1 MRRRH
6 PPFLPIFM
14 TSARSTGVVCALLA
28 GLTFV
33 GCSAA
38 PLPVILPD
46 APTLVSYEQKLAW
59 ILQLEDQRLLR
70 DPALPAPEPPS
81 SLLAPVQQEAT
92 PASVQDG
99 VSEPGLP
106 MVPVVPSDVPD
117 LTRLAQDASAAV
129 RRRAVVALGRV
140 RLAGGVGTVVDALSD
155 SQREVRESAAFGLGL
170 IGDPIASEPLV
181 DALRDVSPVVQ
192 ARAAQALALI
202 GATDAVDAIQT
213 MVARHVTEAYAVDPE
228 DLAYPLTPRI
238 EAFRSGI
245 YALASLGAYDALAAT
260 VLTDEGEPIL
270 WWWPV
275 AYALGQVGDVRAVGP
290 LSTLVGTQG
299 SIGVAMA
306 AKGLG
311 ALGDPAGLPALLELL
326 DLRRRDLRVVVSA
339 VRALGELGDVTAAP
353 AIRRLLLTPD
363 LDPTL
368 LLELVEA
375 LTAVGARESTDVMV
389 ELVTHRSS
397 RLRGA
402 AVRGLAQLDPELFLV
417 VLSGLPPDPQWEV
430 RAELAR
436 AFALVAPDVA
446 AFRLTM
452 LLDDQDRRVIPA
464 VLRGLVAVR
473 APNAEEV
480 LLAHLLNEDVVVRKT
495 AAVLLGDL
503 AARTAVEPLAVSYR
517 AASAEPSYLARAAVV
532 DSLAKIGGPLAL
544 DVLREALDDADWAV
558 RLRAAEHLA
567 ILDPLTDAATVI
579 RPAPSRFPVE
589 AYRAAELITPSVSP
603 HVFIDTDRGTIQLEL
618 AVNEA
623 PLTADNFMRLAR
635 SGFYN
640 GLLIHRVVPNY
651 VVQTGDPRSDS
662 EGGPGYTIRD
672 ELSPLPYLRGTVGM
686 ALDWADTGGS
696 QFFVAT
702 TPQPQLDGR
711 YPAFARV
718 INGMDVVDQLQTGDV
733 IKQVRVWDGMT
744 PPE

>member
-1 MRRRH
+1 
-6 PPFLPIFM
+6 
-14 TSARSTGVVCALLA
+14 
-28 GLTFV
+28 
-33 GCSAA
+33 
-38 PLPVILPD
+38 VIVPG

-70 DPALPAPEPPS
+70 DPALPDPEPAS
-81 SLLAPVQQEAT
+81 SLLAPAPSAAAPV
-92 PASVQDG
+92 SVQDG
-99 VSEPGLP
+99 ATEPALP
-106 MVPVVPSDVPD
+106 VVPVVPSDVPD

-140 RLAGGVGTVVDALSD
+140 GHADGVGTVIDALSD
-155 SQREVRESAAFGLGL
+155 TQREVRESAAFGLGL
-170 IGDPIASEPLV
+170 IGDPSAAGPLV
-181 DALRDVSPVVQ
+181 EALRDVSPLVQ
-192 ARAAQALALI
+192 ARAAQALARI
-202 GATDAVDAIQT
+202 GATDAVEAIQT

-245 YALASLGAYDALAAT
+245 YALASLGAYEALAAT
-260 VLTDEGEPIL
+260 VLTDEEEPIL

-275 AYALGQVGDVRAVGP
+275 AYALGQVGDARAVGP

-299 SIGVAMA
+299 SIGVAIA

-311 ALGDPAGLPALLELL
+311 ALRDPAGLDPLLELL

-339 VRALGELGDVTAAP
+339 VRALAELGDVTAAP

-389 ELVTHRSS
+389 ELVTHRSPW
-397 RLRGA
+397 LRGA
-402 AVRGLAQLDPELFLV
+402 AVRGLAQLDPQLFLV
-417 VLSGLPPDPQWEV
+417 VLSGLPPDPRWEV
-430 RAELAR
+430 RADLAR
-436 AFALVAPDVA
+436 AFAMVDPDVA

-473 APNAEEV
+473 APNAEAV
-480 LLAHLLNEDVVVRKT
+480 LLGYLTDEDVVVRKT

-503 AARTAVEPLAVSYR
+503 GTRAAIEPLALAYR
-517 AASAEPSYLARAAVV
+517 AAVAEPAYLARAAAV
-532 DSLAKIGGPLAL
+532 DSLAKIGGPRAL
-544 DVLREALDDADWAV
+544 EVLREALDDADWAV
-558 RLRAAEHLA
+558 RLRAAEHLTN
-567 ILDPLTDAATVI
+567 LDPASYAAAVI
-579 RPAPSRFPVE
+579 GPAPSRFPVE
-589 AYRAAELITPSVSP
+589 AYRAADLITPSVSP
-603 HVFIDTDRGTIQLEL
+603 HVFIDTERGTIQLEL
-618 AVNEA
+618 TVNEA

-651 VVQTGDPRSDS
+651 VVQAGDPRSDS

-711 YPAFARV
+711 YPVFARV
-718 INGMDVVDQLQTGDV
+718 IAGMDVVDQLQAGDV
-733 IKQVRVWDGMT
+733 INQVRVWDGLT
-744 PPE
+744 PPG

>member
-1 MRRRH
+1 
-6 PPFLPIFM
+6 M
-14 TSARSTGVVCALLA
+14 TFARSTGAACVLFA
-28 GLTFV
+28 GLAFV
-33 GCSAA
+33 GCSAV
-38 PLPVILPD
+38 PPPVVVPD

-70 DPALPAPEPPS
+70 DPTLPDAEPTPS
-81 SLLAPVQQEAT
+81 PLGPVPSDAAPVT
-92 PASVQDG
+92 VQDAATG
-99 VSEPGLP
+99 PG
-106 MVPVVPSDVPD
+106 VPVVPVLPSDVPD

-140 RLAGGVGTVVDALSD
+140 GVAGAVDTVLDALSD
-155 SQREVRESAAFGLGL
+155 PQREVREAAAFGLGL
-170 IGDPIASEPLV
+170 IGDATAAGPLV
-181 DALRDVSPVVQ
+181 DALRDASPRVQ
-192 ARAAQALALI
+192 ARAAQALARI
-202 GATDAVDAIQT
+202 GATDAVGAIQA
-213 MVARHVTEAYAVDPE
+213 MVARHVTEAYVVDPE

-260 VLTDEGEPIL
+260 VLTEEGEPIL

-275 AYALGQVGDVRAVGP
+275 AHALGQVGDARAVGP
-290 LSTLVGTQG
+290 LITLVGTQG
-299 SIGVAMA
+299 TIGVAIA

-339 VRALGELGDVTAAP
+339 VRALAELGDVTAAP

-389 ELVTHRSS
+389 ELVTHRSP

-402 AVRGLAQLDPELFLV
+402 AVRGLAELDPQLFLV

-430 RAELAR
+430 RADLAR
-436 AFALVAPDVA
+436 AFAMVDPDVA

-464 VLRGLVAVR
+464 VLRGLVAVG

-480 LLAHLLNEDVVVRKT
+480 LLGHLLDEDVVVRKT
-495 AAVLLGDL
+495 AAALLGDL
-503 AARTAVEPLAVSYR
+503 VARAAVEPLALAYR
-517 AASAEPSYLARAAVV
+517 AAATEPAYLARAAAV
-532 DSLAKIGGPLAL
+532 DSLAKIGGPIAL
-544 DVLREALDDADWAV
+544 EVLHEALGDADWAV
-558 RLRAAEHLA
+558 RLRAAEHLGN
-567 ILDPLTDAATVI
+567 IEPSMDAATVI

-589 AYRAAELITPSVSP
+589 AYRTAELITPSVSP

-651 VVQTGDPRSDS
+651 VVQAGDPRSDS

-672 ELSPLPYLRGTVGM
+672 ELSPLPYVRGTVGM

-696 QFFVAT
+696 QFFVTT

-711 YPAFARV
+711 YPAFGRV
-718 INGMDVVDQLQTGDV
+718 IDGMDIVDQLQAGDV
-733 IKQVRVWDGMT
+733 INQVRVWDGQT
-744 PPE
+744 PPD